1 MVGSKLMFCSVVF
14 ALIYFVLEGF
24 SKYKPTG
31 AYIQRGNL
39 VESIL
44 YCEFEGL
51 IGNFTVGDNTLY
63 KWQSNESNMTQNEC
77 CLCRRR

>member
-1 MVGSKLMFCSVVF
+1 MSGLYLEGLIYVGKFALQNRFRSLLVGSKFMFYSTVF
-14 ALIYFVLEGF
+14 ALFYFVLEGF

-44 YCEFEGL
+44 CCEFEGL
-51 IGNFTVGDNTLY
+51 ILGIL
-63 KWQSNESNMTQNEC
+63 
-77 CLCRRR
+77 R